1 MQTDT
6 ATLRC
11 KRKHVQFGGETVPDG
26 GLEPQEQASPCLVVA
41 FPHVG
46 CPWGRCPLSQA
57 ARRRFWGW
65 AQVPA
70 LRICSSCGH
79 CLVGSGKV
87 PREGSGLVV
96 DQRVGTGEACHGE
109 GPLSPLSTESL
120 LALPWARAG
129 TCSPQESAQ
138 RPASCSPREGQGKEV
153 HLTAASLLAQR
164 GARHLVQTSLP
175 AGPTAGTSSDCR
187 RSLKRP

>member
-1 MQTDT
+1 MPRGSFSTCWVSVGQVSLVTGCTQAVLGLGTGACT
-6 ATLRC
+6 ADL
-11 KRKHVQFGGETVPDG
+11 Q
-26 GLEPQEQASPCLVVA
+26 L
-41 FPHVG
+41 
-46 CPWGRCPLSQA
+46 
-57 ARRRFWGW
+57 
-65 AQVPA
+65 
-70 LRICSSCGH
+70 CGH

-120 LALPWARAG
+120 LALPWASAG

-153 HLTAASLLAQR
+153 HLTAASLLAQQ
-164 GARHLVQTSLP
+164 GARHLVQTSPP
-175 AGPTAGTSSDCR
+175 AGPTAGTSSDCW